1 MIKMNSFFKNMRN
14 ISSIPKHL
22 YWKFPDFEP
31 KKTTF
36 GALFNKFPETEDSTD
51 LMFIVNEALSNE
63 NYELIGRWNL
73 WKGVFFPELLGF
85 RCKNCYT
92 IFEGPPLFEIIKYDS
107 RGQID
112 YVEEAMIPYK
122 ISCPGCKQVFEKVE

>member
-1 MIKMNSFFKNMRN
+1 MREFFKHMRN

-36 GALFNKFPETEDSTD
+36 GALFNKFLETEDSTD
-51 LMFIVNEALSNE
+51 LMFIVDEALNNE

-73 WKGVFFPELLGF
+73 WKGVFSPELLGF

-92 IFEGPPLFEIIKYDS
+92 FFEGPPLFEIIKYDGS
-107 RGQID
+107 QNQID
-112 YVEEAMIPYK
+112 ITEEAPFYYK
-122 ISCPGCKQVFEKVE
+122 ISCPECKQVFEKNYD